1 MKGFKRVFRYGV
13 LSVKSEL
20 RSVNLYLV
28 LFFSRFMIQ
37 RCVGGVSDYLAENKD
52 RMHIFELYV
61 HFLSSQRL
69 QITYLLGI
77 MAVSC
82 GSLFYS
88 NGAAYYLIRGNRRR
102 WALGQVLYLLLV
114 TAGYNLILLFLF
126 FLSAGGHVTFTN
138 QWSKASVLAEQ
149 FGGALIGLPNV
160 GISHGVLQMS
170 PLSAGLITF
179 LLSVLVGMA
188 AGMVMICF
196 GMRNKGVFGAAILA
210 IAWFA
215 DYLITGGSPLFW
227 TARYLSPFGLSN
239 ISWLLY
245 LNGNAAVRYAV
256 VFFCILIAIEF
267 CILFKSAEKV
277 DFMKLE

>member
-28 LFFSRFMIQ
+28 LLFSGFMIQ
-37 RCVGGVSDYLAENKD
+37 YCVGGVSAYLAESKD

-61 HFLSSQRL
+61 HFLSSKRL

-215 DYLITGGSPLFW
+215 DYLITGEPLLW
-227 TARYLSPFGLSN
+227 KATYLSPFGLSN
-239 ISWLLY
+239 ISGLLS
-245 LNGNAAVRYAV
+245 LNGSAAVRYAV

>member
-28 LFFSRFMIQ
+28 LLFSGFMIQ
-37 RCVGGVSDYLAENKD
+37 NSVGGVSDYLAESKD

-114 TAGYNLILLFLF
+114 TAGYNLLLLFLF
-126 FLSAGGHVTFTN
+126 FLSTGGHVTFTN
-138 QWSKASVLAEQ
+138 KWSTASVLAEQ

-160 GISHGVLQMS
+160 GISHDVLQMS

-196 GMRNKGVFGAAILA
+196 GMRNKGVFGVAILA
-210 IAWFA
+210 ITWFA
-215 DYLITGGSPLFW
+215 DYLITGSPLFW
-227 TARYLSPFGLSN
+227 KATYLSPFGLSN
-239 ISWLLY
+239 ISRLLS
-245 LNGNAAVRYAV
+245 LNGSAAVRYAV